1 MAFALSVSASAA
13 AAKVGA
19 HRAHGLKASSRKTS
33 AVVFS
38 AKRGRH
44 LVRADAVAGTER
56 NGDADASVSISA
68 APSAATNGAALVT
81 SGAVPSKEAALA
93 RARDIMAADPAE
105 ATSLA
110 LVGQMVD
117 MKVCFSLHYV
127 TKPGEDL
134 YIIGSD
140 SRLGNWDQNQ
150 GVAMTWTEGNV
161 WQCEMELPAGG
172 VFFYKYLVKLPGN
185 GFKWQ
190 DGANN
195 LLVLPEPWD
204 APEGGVFMADD
215 DFGGVTREAQ
225 TQLAVKLI
233 STEKEKVQLR
243 VEANKA
249 KEMTKAALQ
258 ELLLA
263 RDELNKA
270 QEKIAAYE
278 GNVQME
284 FNGQFNGGANQR

>member
-1 MAFALSVSASAA
+1 MALALSVSASAA
-13 AAKVGA
+13 SAKVAA
-19 HRAHGLKASSRKTS
+19 HRAHGLKTSSKTS
-33 AVVFS
+33 AVVFP

-44 LVRADAVAGTER
+44 VVRADAVGTER

-68 APSAATNGAALVT
+68 APSAVNGTLATA
-81 SGAVPSKEAALA
+81 GAVPSKEAALA
-93 RARDIMAADPAE
+93 RARDIMAADPAG
-105 ATSLA
+105 ATALS
-110 LVGQMVD
+110 LVGQKVD

-134 YIIGSD
+134 FIIGSD
-140 SRLGNWDQNQ
+140 ERLGNWDQNQ

-161 WQCEMELPAGG
+161 WKCEMDLPAGG

-204 APEGGVFMADD
+204 VPEGGVFMADD

-258 ELLLA
+258 ELLIA
-263 RDELNKA
+263 REELNKA
-270 QEKIAAYE
+270 QEKLAAYE
-278 GNVQME
+278 GNVQTA
-284 FNGQFNGGANQR
+284 FNGQLNGGANQR

>member
-110 LVGQMVD
+110 LVGQKVD

-127 TKPGEDL
+127 TKPGRGL
-134 YIIGSD
+134 VHH
-140 SRLGNWDQNQ
+140 RLGLE
-150 GVAMTWTEGNV
+150 AR
-161 WQCEMELPAGG
+161 ELG
-172 VFFYKYLVKLPGN
+172 
-185 GFKWQ
+185 
-190 DGANN
+190 
-195 LLVLPEPWD
+195 PEP
-204 APEGGVFMADD
+204 GRRDD
-215 DFGGVTREAQ
+215 VDRG
-225 TQLAVKLI
+225 
-233 STEKEKVQLR
+233 
-243 VEANKA
+243 
-249 KEMTKAALQ
+249 
-258 ELLLA
+258 
-263 RDELNKA
+263 
-270 QEKIAAYE
+270 
-278 GNVQME
+278 
-284 FNGQFNGGANQR
+284 